1 MKTLKS
7 YIVIAIG
14 TLAMIAC
21 SPNNEDIPEIPQEE
35 QPERG
40 DVTTFNQIKFLQNN
54 IVEVDSLG
62 NFVQRV
68 NGAPLNSADTTEL
81 YIGVAN
87 LSDAAEMFQSW
98 LSPDTEVRLSA
109 PSTIDMEAG
118 LKDESGQLQE
128 TVYFKVV
135 DESPTLAE
143 VTFAKDTMMKHV
155 SKVIF
160 IKDSAWSEND
170 ESPWLIGDTQSYK
183 TFEDGVRDWVCI
195 RESKN
200 GVSGLFLYISNSTG
214 YCGKSYIKN
223 FASVSTAKEVSEI
236 LRKDWDMYVALFDEV
251 GAGELNKGDY
261 YWINDWH
268 FPGIYAIRLS
278 DGDIDWFDI
287 IFHSPYKRYI
297 QTKTF

>member
-7 YIVIAIG
+7 YIVIAVG

-214 YCGKSYIKN
+214 YCGQSYIKN

-251 GAGELNKGDY
+251 GAGKLNKGDY